1 MKKVFVQGLGFVGS
15 AMATATAIARDLNGD
30 LLYDVIGID
39 LPNNIGS
46 ERVRS
51 INDGEF
57 PFPTSDKNL
66 ISAISEATKNGNL
79 KASIDQNKYS
89 EADIIIVDIPLDIDY
104 LNEEAQLNFKSFESA
119 ISTLGQ
125 QISLNTLLVI
135 ETTVPPGTCEKII
148 IPILRR
154 ELQKREMSLND
165 ILLSHSYERVM
176 PGDNYLASIIDN
188 WRVFSGFNKE
198 SADACEEFLS
208 SIINVENFPLTRLS
222 SLTESETSKVME
234 NTYRAVNIAFIDEWT
249 KFGEKIGVDLF
260 NITEAIRVRPS
271 HANIRYPGLGVGGY
285 CLTKDPT
292 FAPAAAAQ
300 LFGENLSFPL
310 SKMAVKINDEMPLHT
325 FNRLLP
331 FLDNSLT
338 DKNILVCGVSYRQ
351 DIGDT
356 RYSPSEKLVRQ
367 LLDQGAKVTC
377 HDPYIEF
384 WEEMNQ
390 DLPKQ
395 LPPGNKYDAIIMAVP
410 HKHYKMLDIPQW
422 ADGCGIILDANMVLS
437 YDQRKIARESGI
449 RVESI
454 GRADGL

>member
-1 MKKVFVQGLGFVGS
+1 
-15 AMATATAIARDLNGD
+15 
-30 LLYDVIGID
+30 
-39 LPNNIGS
+39 
-46 ERVRS
+46 
-51 INDGEF
+51 
-57 PFPTSDKNL
+57 
-66 ISAISEATKNGNL
+66 
-79 KASIDQNKYS
+79 
-89 EADIIIVDIPLDIDY
+89 
-104 LNEEAQLNFKSFESA
+104 
-119 ISTLGQ
+119 
-125 QISLNTLLVI
+125 
-135 ETTVPPGTCEKII
+135 
-148 IPILRR
+148 
-154 ELQKREMSLND
+154 
-165 ILLSHSYERVM
+165 
-176 PGDNYLASIIDN
+176 
-188 WRVFSGFNKE
+188 
-198 SADACEEFLS
+198 
-208 SIINVENFPLTRLS
+208 
-222 SLTESETSKVME
+222 ME
-234 NTYRAVNIAFIDEWT
+234 NSYRAVNIAFIDEWT

-310 SKMAVKINDEMPLHT
+310 SKIAVKINDEMPLHT

-338 DKNILVCGVSYRQ
+338 DKTILVCGVSYRQ

-356 RYSPSEKLVRQ
+356 RYSPSEKLVRE
-367 LLDQGAKVTC
+367 LLDQGAKVVC

-410 HKHYKMLDIPQW
+410 HKEYKMLDIAEW
-422 ADGCGIILDANMVLS
+422 ANGCRIVLDANMVLS
-437 YDQRKIARESGI
+437 DEQRKIARESGI

-454 GRADGL
+454 GRANGL